1 MLVLKKLVIRGSVAM
16 VVLAGLGVLFVRSA
30 HDVRTAPYSVPANQ
44 MTTWTLAL
52 EPAVDGS
59 AYLLSLR
66 ADPMLTSGLFKQI
79 FTRAAESL
87 SAPSVAAIPLVL
99 TSEFARAIAGRL
111 SPETLL
117 QMARAAG
124 LDRARPEAVCLALR
138 RISEPNLTR
147 QAYFVLFTLP
157 AFEAFRRQV
166 AERLGPAAEFDPT
179 AQSPVVLVAA
189 SDGAFDTWWPVH
201 AVASTDCTAPIVV
214 Q

>member
-1 MLVLKKLVIRGSVAM
+1 MLKKLLIRGAAAI

-30 HDVRTAPYSVPANQ
+30 RDVRTAPYSVPAGQ
-44 MTTWTLAL
+44 LATWTLTL
-52 EPAVDGS
+52 EPVTEGS
-59 AYLLSLR
+59 GYLLSLR
-66 ADPMLTSGLFKQI
+66 ADPMLTSGVFKQI
-79 FTRAAESL
+79 FARAAESL
-87 SAPSVAAIPLVL
+87 SAPSAGAIPLVL
-99 TSEFARAIAGRL
+99 NSEFDRAMAGRL

-189 SDGAFDTWWPVH
+189 SDDAFDTWWPVH